1 MVHTSEE
8 ALEWI
13 KESNEALYRKIRLKA
28 ILGEAEYLEEFEPET
43 IKAAAKKAQHEG
55 QFKHNLE
62 YITITDMLS
71 KSLAEAHR
79 QQKEWIERLKEHER
93 IQKEF
98 EEKQAKKKETWH
110 DHQKK
115 LQYLNRR
122 RK

>member
-1 MVHTSEE
+1 
-8 ALEWI
+8 
-13 KESNEALYRKIRLKA
+13 
-28 ILGEAEYLEEFEPET
+28 
-43 IKAAAKKAQHEG
+43 
-55 QFKHNLE
+55 
-62 YITITDMLS
+62 MLS